1 MIEASQAPVARQSGI
16 TARSPSIRY
25 WQEGTTGQRILLV
38 MGFGMR
44 GALWA
49 PQIQGLRSDHRVAY
63 FDHRGIG
70 ESPRGD
76 KRFWDMSDMAED
88 ALSVAD
94 ALGWDTFHL
103 VGVSMGG
110 MVSQELAIRHTD
122 RLKSLTL
129 IATHEGGPDRLR
141 WRPTNR
147 GIRHFLGAQTNRGIE
162 RAKHIQNLL
171 YSESY
176 LDSCDLD
183 ALASRIAEQAKPA
196 SRRTLLSQV
205 VAILRHDT
213 SERLSSLKLPTLIV
227 RPGADL
233 LISPRAGDR
242 LLRRLPHA
250 TLLRLDDAGHGA
262 VFSRAEEINDAIRTH
277 VKKAELR

>member
-1 MIEASQAPVARQSGI
+1 MIEASQAQGHERQSGT
-16 TARSPSIRY
+16 TASAPPIRY
-25 WQEGTTGQRILLV
+25 WQEGTTGERILLV

-49 PQIQGLRSDHRVAY
+49 PQIEELRKDHQVAF

-76 KRFWDMSDMAED
+76 KPFWSMGDMAKD
-88 ALSVAD
+88 VLGVAD
-94 ALGWDTFHL
+94 ALGWDSFHL

-110 MVSQELAIRHTD
+110 MVAQEFAVRFSD

-129 IATHEGGPDRLR
+129 IATHEGGRDRLK
-141 WRPTNR
+141 WRPSNR

-183 ALASRIAEQAKPA
+183 ALAQRIADQAKPA
-196 SRRTLLSQV
+196 SRRTLLSQL
-205 VAILRHDT
+205 VAIVRHDT
-213 SERLSSLKLPTLIV
+213 SERLSELTLPTLIV

-233 LISPRAGDR
+233 LISPRAVDR
-242 LLRRLPHA
+242 LVRRLPHA

-262 VFSRAEEINDAIRTH
+262 VFSRAAEINDAIRKH
-277 VKKAELR
+277 VGRA